1 MKIKR
6 FSAAVLVL
14 LLLLSCPLISTARA
28 EEAEERFVLTFVG
41 DCTLGS
47 MPNWFGLRSGFIR
60 TIGED
65 YDHPFAN
72 VRQYF
77 EEDDFTM
84 INLESVLANSGK
96 RQDKLFVFRGPTD
109 YIQMLTGSSVEA
121 VTLANNHSRDFGSAG
136 YNTTKRVL
144 NDAGIAFVEEEKTKL
159 YTTENG
165 LVIGMYADQKE
176 FSEEDI
182 RLNINNLKKAGA
194 EIIICAFHWGKEGSY
209 RPNDDQKYYAK
220 VAQEAGADI
229 IYGHHPHVL
238 QKIERNDDGVIMYS
252 LGNFSFGG
260 NSHPRDR
267 DSAVI
272 QLEVIRSA
280 DGTVRLGEMT
290 VIPVCISSVK
300 GRNNYQPTPY
310 MEDAPQYARTLSK
323 LDGTYTG
330 KNLSVSYAKREKVGK
345 TPAKPLPV
353 LEE

>member
-1 MKIKR
+1 
-6 FSAAVLVL
+6 
-14 LLLLSCPLISTARA
+14 
-28 EEAEERFVLTFVG
+28 
-41 DCTLGS
+41 
-47 MPNWFGLRSGFIR
+47 
-60 TIGED
+60 
-65 YDHPFAN
+65 
-72 VRQYF
+72 
-77 EEDDFTM
+77 M
-84 INLESVLANSGK
+84 INLESVLADSEK

-144 NDAGIAFVEEEKTKL
+144 NNAGIAFVEEEKTKL
-159 YTTENG
+159 YTTQNG

-182 RLNINNLKKAGA
+182 RLNINNLKK
-194 EIIICAFHWGKEGSY
+194 
-209 RPNDDQKYYAK
+209 
-220 VAQEAGADI
+220 AGADI

-267 DSAVI
+267 YSAVI

-310 MEDAPQYARTLSK
+310 TEDTPQYARTLSK

-345 TPAKPLPV
+345 TPAIPLPV